1 MAEAL
6 IISSMR
12 HACIVPEGDPGGFG
26 YARSM
31 PTLMRRADPP
41 EASAACPSKTIYGE
55 FTVPSP
61 GTRFLAADSLNGLLG
76 ATIRLPKFC
85 RRTPESCLLRGA
97 VLTFSLA
104 EFCVCY

>member
-1 MAEAL
+1 MAGTMEDAL

-41 EASAACPSKTIYGE
+41 EASAACPSKTIYG
-55 FTVPSP
+55 SL
-61 GTRFLAADSLNGLLG
+61 FLLLEHG
-76 ATIRLPKFC
+76 
-85 RRTPESCLLRGA
+85 S
-97 VLTFSLA
+97 
-104 EFCVCY
+104 